1 MTEDISKQLLSQASE
16 NIQKLFDLTTRVDE
30 RLKSAHN
37 KQEQLEKRIEDQIE
51 KNIEL
56 MNKIVI
62 LENNMTL
69 PSQINDIDKRLSRI
83 ENEHGIHS
91 ERYKTI
97 ANFIIQLVWVILA
110 AYVLTKLNLQSPSVP

>member
-1 MTEDISKQLLSQASE
+1 MPEDIATQLLSQASE
-16 NIQKLFDLTTRVDE
+16 NIQKLFDLTTRLDE
-30 RLKSAHN
+30 RLRHTSN
-37 KQEQLEKRIEDQIE
+37 KEEQFEKRIGALVE

-56 MNKIVI
+56 INKIAI
-62 LENNMTL
+62 LENSSPLAPQLNE
-69 PSQINDIDKRLSRI
+69 IDKRLNKVES
-83 ENEHGIHS
+83 EHGIHN